1 MNDEERTRRVGE
13 NEALFRVVNERI
25 ESLNIAFAAITETM
39 DVVCECGNIDC
50 AERVVLGISD
60 YERVREDP
68 THFVL
73 VPGHELPGVESVI
86 ETGEGFVVV
95 EKRGGLAAEVARETD
110 PRG

>member
-1 MNDEERTRRVGE
+1 VNDEERIRRVGE

-25 ESLNIAFAAITETM
+25 ESLNAAFAAITETM
-39 DVVCECGNIDC
+39 DVVCECGSLEC
-50 AERVVLGISD
+50 AERIVLGLGE

-73 VPGHELPGVESVI
+73 VPGHEMSGVESVI
-86 ETGEGFVVV
+86 ARGEGYVVV
-95 EKRGGLAAEVARETD
+95 RKHEGVPAEVARETD